1 MRIRPPLAIASF
13 GSTWRESMS
22 PEDALHFY
30 GALRRLSEQAR
41 RALWLAL
48 GGFTAAEAGELLG
61 DTPEAAGRAKRLA
74 IVELQRVLAHD
85 DIMTARAARL
95 AEVRAARERAA
106 VADARA
112 RARAREPQPRTV
124 HWCNYEHCPSPMQP
138 LHGSSTKHRAC
149 IRAQALAT
157 RRARQQVSV
166 DRAEV
171 FGLVMEH
178 DSTNTQP
185 EPYRKASGS

>member
-1 MRIRPPLAIASF
+1 MRIRPPLAIASL
-13 GSTWRESMS
+13 GSTWRESLS

-30 GALRRLSEQAR
+30 STLRRLSEGAR

-85 DIMTARAARL
+85 DIMAARAARL
-95 AEVRAARERAA
+95 AEMRAARARAA
-106 VADARA
+106 VAEARA
-112 RARAREPQPRTV
+112 RLRPREPKPRTL
-124 HWCNYEHCPSPMQP
+124 HWCDYEHCPSPLQP
-138 LHGSSTKHRAC
+138 LRHGSTKHRAC
-149 IRAQALAT
+149 IRALTLAT
-157 RRARQQVSV
+157 RRARKQVSV

-171 FGLVMEH
+171 FGLVREH
-178 DSTNTQP
+178 DPINTHAP
-185 EPYRKASGS
+185 SYRKASGS